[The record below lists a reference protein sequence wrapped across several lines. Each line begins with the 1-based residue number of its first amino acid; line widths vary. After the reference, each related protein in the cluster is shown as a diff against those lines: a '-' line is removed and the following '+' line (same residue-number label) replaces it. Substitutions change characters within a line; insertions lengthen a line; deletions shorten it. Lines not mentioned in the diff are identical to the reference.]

1 LIEACL
7 RTLMTI
13 EDEAKQI
20 RRRIPRM
27 TPGQKRRFEP
37 KLRERILEWV
47 GRAHAEGLRDA
58 DCSRL
63 LGISAPQFNAWRQMS
78 VPIEIPMELTVPPV
92 SNDLVPIIIPEG
104 IELMGGVVFVTPN
117 GCRVE
122 GLNLEQAYA
131 LLREF
136 V

>member
-1 LIEACL
+1 
-7 RTLMTI
+7 MTI
-13 EDEAKQI
+13 EEEAKLI

-27 TPGQKRRFEP
+27 IPGKKRIFET
-37 KLRERILEWV
+37 KLRHRILEWI

-58 DCSRL
+58 DCGRM
-63 LGISAPQFNAWRQMS
+63 LGLPASQFNSWRQRPMS
-78 VPIEIPMELTVPPV
+78 IEMPMELTVPLV
-92 SNDLVPIIIPEG
+92 EKDLVPIAIPAG
-104 IELMGGVVFVTPN
+104 LELTGGVVFVTPN

>member
-1 LIEACL
+1 
-7 RTLMTI
+7 MTI

-20 RRRIPRM
+20 RRCIPRM
-27 TPGQKRRFEP
+27 TPGQKRKFEP
-37 KLRERILEWV
+37 TLRERVLEWI

-63 LGISAPQFNAWRQMS
+63 LGLPAPQFNSWRARESIVME
-78 VPIEIPMELTVPPV
+78 VPMELTVPLV
-92 SNDLVPIIIPEG
+92 EKGLVPIVIPAG
-104 IELMGGVVFVTPN
+104 IELTGGVAFVMPN